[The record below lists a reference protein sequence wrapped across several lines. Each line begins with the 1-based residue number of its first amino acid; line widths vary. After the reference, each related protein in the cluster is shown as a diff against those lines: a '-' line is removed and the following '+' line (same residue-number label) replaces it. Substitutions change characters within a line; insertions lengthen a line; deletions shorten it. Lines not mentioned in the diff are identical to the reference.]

1 MVEPADNHYNDIIKL
16 SKNYYTS
23 YVYGFRET
31 LQCVLQVRMLHVQGE
46 ESSLP
51 PQILLRV
58 PLRST
63 RLRRMPQGRHFWS
76 LNSRHALLDGCVV
89 LINKATQSTT
99 QCSIIVVDQ
108 RVISTH
114 IMVTSKKL
122 G

>member
-1 MVEPADNHYNDIIKL
+1 
-16 SKNYYTS
+16 
-23 YVYGFRET
+23 
-31 LQCVLQVRMLHVQGE
+31 MLHVQGE
-46 ESSLP
+46 ESSFPL
-51 PQILLRV
+51 QILLLV

-63 RLRRMPQGRHFWS
+63 RLRRMSKGRPCRS

-89 LINKATQSTT
+89 LINKGTQSTT

>member
-1 MVEPADNHYNDIIKL
+1 
-16 SKNYYTS
+16 
-23 YVYGFRET
+23 
-31 LQCVLQVRMLHVQGE
+31 MLHVHGE
-46 ESSLP
+46 ESLLP

-63 RLRRMPQGRHFWS
+63 RLRRMPQGRPCRS
-76 LNSRHALLDGCVV
+76 LNSRHALLNGCVV
-89 LINKATQSTT
+89 LINKATESTT